1 MDPLRSNRTPAYR
14 SRRKLLLFCQHPV
27 AQQRFTGLLSKAG
40 FDVVVSPE
48 LRLPHPQA
56 PTQVTAPARL
66 VILDCCDP
74 EAAREF
80 LRRLHVEQPD
90 LAVLVLLPRLEDP
103 QIYSLLRL
111 GVKGV
116 LAYSQAQRELA
127 SSACQVAKGGYCVP
141 SEILTGFIES
151 ILPELDGGKSPLPEI
166 EVSRRERDVLDLLL
180 ENLSNKEI
188 AARLFVSERTVKFHV
203 SNLLNKFGVQRR
215 AELIVLW
222 MRRAIASAWPLG
234 DVGHIELESARVN
247 SLCHNAQPV
256 SPSFR

>member
-1 MDPLRSNRTPAYR
+1 MDPLSSNRTPARR
-14 SRRKLLLFCQHPV
+14 SRQKLVLFCQHPV
-27 AQQRFTGLLSKAG
+27 AQQRFARLLSKAG

-48 LRLPHPQA
+48 LCLPHLEA
-56 PTQVTAPARL
+56 PTQTAQARL

-90 LAVLVLLPRLEDP
+90 LAVLVLLPKLEDP

-151 ILPELDGGKSPLPEI
+151 ILPELEGGTSLLPEI
-166 EVSRRERDVLDLLL
+166 EVSRRERDVLNLLL

-234 DVGHIELESARVN
+234 DVGHIEPESARVN